1 MMNEGVKLSAIKFVQ
16 RVILVQTRG
25 VQDPRVV
32 IYKSSLALET
42 CIPEMFYEIY
52 SFKNRTTR
60 TFPPAPLTTRSYQLR
75 NSKLKGRS
83 C

>member
-1 MMNEGVKLSAIKFVQ
+1 MVWSTGVNAGVRLSAMKFVQ

-32 IYKSSLALET
+32 IYKPSLAIEACNPET
-42 CIPEMFYEIY
+42 FMQF
-52 SFKNRTTR
+52 T
-60 TFPPAPLTTRSYQLR
+60 A
-75 NSKLKGRS
+75 SKTERPKHLVLP

>member
-32 IYKSSLALET
+32 IYKSSLAIET
-42 CIPEMFYEIY
+42 CIPEMFMK
-52 SFKNRTTR
+52 FT
-60 TFPPAPLTTRSYQLR
+60 A
-75 NSKLKGRS
+75 SKTERPEHFFLPR
-83 C
+83 